1 MAFDIELASQEVLS
15 RINKDLH
22 LRKFVDHA
30 LPIPRVFRGTGT
42 IKLIIVGQ
50 DPTVRNPLRRKQI
63 DMVLDLNKS
72 DGHIRGYI
80 NEISTGLQISLE
92 QNVYATNF
100 YKNFFVDPPTEIN
113 KTDIFDEF
121 SGYWLPLLKSEIEQF
136 PLAPIITLGEPILK
150 PLLHKGQEYQV
161 RHYWGYSIDRR
172 EGERPEFKHIKPEAN
187 HLGRTIF
194 PFPHQPSTTKDFYK
208 CTMASYIDYVKSE
221 GFRPPQIY

>member
-63 DMVLDLNKS
+63 DTVLDLNNS

-80 NEISTGLQISLE
+80 NEISTGLQISID

-113 KTDIFDEF
+113 KTNIFDEF
-121 SGYWLPLLKSEIEQF
+121 SGYWLPLLKTEIEQF
-136 PLAPIITLGEPILK
+136 PWAPIITLGEPMLK
-150 PLLHKGQEYQV
+150 PLLHLGHEPQV
-161 RHYWGYSIDRR
+161 RHYWGYSVDWR
-172 EGERPEFKHIKPEAN
+172 EGERQEFKHIKPEAN
-187 HLGRTIF
+187 QLGRPIF

-208 CTMASYIDYVKSE
+208 CMMTAYIDYVKAE
-221 GFRPPQIY
+221 GFK